1 MSGGSQAIFDATIA
15 PEAGAL
21 LIDFKTVRPAK
32 PVFTVWRNVV
42 NDQDKDMIPA
52 NQVAFSGETLTP
64 TTTHSKRIAGLPQG
78 VPLWLRI
85 NAQAEDL
92 PVSDPRGAA
101 SRVVQTGTFFRICLV
116 KILSVEVLNSGDSG
130 GADMKFGFQVYNGS
144 SSVGEGLIDRFQQS
158 VDRIDN
164 GEFVREM
171 VGTFKIEHAPDVIV
185 PYLSSLRLKGGFP
198 TIGEQTPPDT
208 LPDGPAS
215 GSNEDFDFADCM
227 GRAALPAQLGDTTSG
242 AFMMGTGL
250 LVPSIAATLQFETI
264 VSNPSNSLPVKE
276 IQLIHF

>member
-1 MSGGSQAIFDATIA
+1 MSDGSQGIAGTIA
-15 PEAGAL
+15 PDAGAL
-21 LIDFKTVRPAK
+21 LINFNTVRPAK

-64 TTTHSKRIAGLPQG
+64 TTAHSKRIAGLPQG

-85 NAQAEDL
+85 DARAEDL

-101 SRVVQTGTFFRICLV
+101 TRVVRTGTFLRICSV

-144 SSVGEGLIDRFQQS
+144 SSVGEGLIDRFQRS
-158 VDRIDN
+158 VDSINN
-164 GEFVREM
+164 GVFVREM
-171 VGTFKIEHAPDVIV
+171 VGTFKLVQAPDVVV
-185 PYLSSLRLKGGFP
+185 PYLSSLHLKGGFP

-208 LPDGPAS
+208 LPDEPAS
-215 GSNEDFDFADCM
+215 GSNEDFDFADCV

-242 AFMMGTGL
+242 AFIMGTGL
-250 LVPSIAATLQFETI
+250 LVPSITATLQFETI
-264 VSNPSNSLPVKE
+264 VSNPSNIGQVKMVH
-276 IQLIHF
+276 L